1 MTTKSG
7 IIKKTKLE
15 EYSRPRSNGIIAIN
29 LKNND
34 ELISV
39 RTSSG
44 DDQILI
50 YLTCDL
56 YILFLPPHSLKYKFH
71 FPNHY

>member
-7 IIKKTKLE
+7 VIKKTKLE

-34 ELISV
+34 RV
-39 RTSSG
+39 
-44 DDQILI
+44 
-50 YLTCDL
+50 
-56 YILFLPPHSLKYKFH
+56 
-71 FPNHY
+71 